1 VTQEINQIRKT
12 SIWIFLLPVITL
24 NVCLFIT
31 IRPEFLDNTIFYVE
45 PFARSSFTIPYLD
58 GGLSISRTAR
68 NYPTYL
74 IFKPGMIITS
84 ILLIKYWQ
92 ANNNLIKIINNEIKQ
107 NNRFLVF
114 GILSAIFLIAHS
126 IFLGI
131 HFENDLYKFFRRFV
145 LLAFIIFELIAQT
158 LLVIS
163 LYKAKEKI
171 FQITNKKILYIKI
184 ILVSGLIIAA
194 LVSLPFLVSSGHV
207 HFKHAL
213 EWNYFIGIISFYLLT
228 FLFWKENK
236 T

>member
-1 VTQEINQIRKT
+1 MTQEINQIRKT